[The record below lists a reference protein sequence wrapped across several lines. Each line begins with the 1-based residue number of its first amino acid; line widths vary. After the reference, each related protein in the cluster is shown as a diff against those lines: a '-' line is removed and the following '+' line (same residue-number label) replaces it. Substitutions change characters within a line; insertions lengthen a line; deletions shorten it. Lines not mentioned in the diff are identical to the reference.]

1 MRSLSRPAKLALT
14 VAVSLASVGGM
25 VHAQS
30 APNVIGIASAIL
42 GDVRYTD
49 TRVTKAAKMV
59 LRQRVLLGDL
69 VQTGKGSQLQ
79 MLLLDRSTFSIGANA
94 RIRID
99 RFVYDPARG
108 RSIGATVAKGAF
120 RFMSGRPNAGGNGAS
135 SISSPVAT
143 IGIRGT
149 IVEGVVGK
157 AALQIAA
164 DEVPNFKSLSS
175 DAANATLVVL
185 RGPGAHSE
193 GRLTPGFVSVS
204 SSAGSVDLTQPM
216 QASYVPRAGA
226 MPIGPF
232 VISPKGLIK
241 VEQEIFPAKY
251 KGSGVWKGLLA
262 AGALVAVPVLLGRD
276 RTNCPPHSPQGDR
289 KTPTC

>member
-1 MRSLSRPAKLALT
+1 MRSLSRPAKLALI

-30 APNVIGIASAIL
+30 VTNAIGIASAIL
-42 GDVRYTD
+42 GDVRYTN
-49 TRVTKAAKMV
+49 TRVTKAAKMA

-232 VISPKGLIK
+232 VISPKGMIK

-251 KGSGVWKGLLA
+251 KGSGAWKGVLA